1 MNTDH
6 LKNSTQRLQML
17 EEPQKCSNHVYNLE
31 IQLQQQRL
39 QQALELKQLEYKPQ
53 KEECAFKRKLQIKDL
68 QVRRRYAK
76 QKLYEIINKSTRAID
91 NNRRKADIQ
100 EIYAALTETFDHF
113 HRVHEECHGLLD
125 DEEDIEE
132 SQVYFEYIQK
142 VFTET
147 KGKIDNFMHMKDLK
161 MKCCSAKHKRF
172 EIITKFSTAQEN
184 QRSNTNILEIDAE
197 LNEAFGHF
205 HKVHDEYHGLLDD
218 EEDIEESQIY
228 FEYIQKGFKETKG
241 KLDDFICRE
250 NKDQAGCSLDH
261 SGASKGWV
269 ITSEATAEQS
279 IVKSM
284 TPKPNATNSTTTEL
298 ITDKSTDAKP
308 TTIKSTT
315 IEQTSVRTS
324 SSEPI
329 ITKMT
334 TIERTTVVPTSAEL
348 PIVSSMTPKPN
359 ATNSTTTELIT
370 DESTDAKP
378 TTIKSTTVEQTSVRT
393 SSSEPIIN
401 KMTTIELTTVVP
413 TSAELPIV
421 SLTTPKPIIAERITT
436 EPMFDESAP
445 IEESNKESTSFELR
459 TFLTTSEPTITKI
472 TTFNPITIGLTTEPT
487 TRESTTSKSIATNA
501 CQRN

>member
-17 EEPQKCSNHVYNLE
+17 EETQKCSNHVYNLE
-31 IQLQQQRL
+31 LQLQQQRL
-39 QQALELKQLEYKPQ
+39 QQALELQQLEYEPQ

-76 QKLYEIINKSTRAID
+76 QKLYEIISKSTRAID

-161 MKCCSAKHKRF
+161 MKCCSAKQKLF

-197 LNEAFGHF
+197 LHEAFGHF

-241 KLDDFICRE
+241 KLDDFICRQ

-279 IVKSM
+279 IVKPM

-298 ITDKSTDAKP
+298 ITDESTDTKP

-315 IEQTSVRTS
+315 IEQTSVRIS

-348 PIVSSMTPKPN
+348 PIVLSMTPKPN

-378 TTIKSTTVEQTSVRT
+378 TTIKSTTIEQTSV
-393 SSSEPIIN
+393 
-401 KMTTIELTTVVP
+401 
-413 TSAELPIV
+413 
-421 SLTTPKPIIAERITT
+421 
-436 EPMFDESAP
+436 
-445 IEESNKESTSFELR
+445 
-459 TFLTTSEPTITKI
+459 
-472 TTFNPITIGLTTEPT
+472 
-487 TRESTTSKSIATNA
+487 
-501 CQRN
+501 

>member
-1 MNTDH
+1 MNTDD

-17 EEPQKCSNHVYNLE
+17 EETQKCSNHVYNLE

-39 QQALELKQLEYKPQ
+39 QQALEQLEYKPQ

-68 QVRRRYAK
+68 QVRRHYAK
-76 QKLYEIINKSTRAID
+76 QKLYEIISKSTRAIN

-147 KGKIDNFMHMKDLK
+147 KEKMDNFMHMKDLK
-161 MKCCSAKHKRF
+161 MESCSAKRKRF
-172 EIITKFSTAQEN
+172 ELIAKFSTSQEN
-184 QRSNTNILEIDAE
+184 QTSNTNIIEIDAE

-205 HKVHDEYHGLLDD
+205 HKVHEEYHGLLDD
-218 EEDIEESQIY
+218 EDDIEESQVY
-228 FEYIQKGFKETKG
+228 FEYIQKVFKETKG
-241 KLDDFICRE
+241 NFDDFICRQ
-250 NKDQAGCSLDH
+250 NKNQTGCSLDH

-279 IVKSM
+279 IVKPM
-284 TPKPNATNSTTTEL
+284 TPKPNATNLTTTEL
-298 ITDKSTDAKP
+298 ITDESTDAKP

-334 TIERTTVVPTSAEL
+334 TIE
-348 PIVSSMTPKPN
+348 
-359 ATNSTTTELIT
+359 
-370 DESTDAKP
+370 
-378 TTIKSTTVEQTSVRT
+378 
-393 SSSEPIIN
+393 
-401 KMTTIELTTVVP
+401 
-413 TSAELPIV
+413 
-421 SLTTPKPIIAERITT
+421 
-436 EPMFDESAP
+436 
-445 IEESNKESTSFELR
+445 
-459 TFLTTSEPTITKI
+459 
-472 TTFNPITIGLTTEPT
+472 
-487 TRESTTSKSIATNA
+487 
-501 CQRN
+501 

>member
-1 MNTDH
+1 M
-6 LKNSTQRLQML
+6 
-17 EEPQKCSNHVYNLE
+17 
-31 IQLQQQRL
+31 
-39 QQALELKQLEYKPQ
+39 ELKQLEYKPQ
-53 KEECAFKRKLQIKDL
+53 EEECTFKRKLQIKDI
-68 QVRRRYAK
+68 QVRRHHAK
-76 QKLYEIINKSTRAID
+76 QKLYEIISKSTRAID
-91 NNRRKADIQ
+91 NQRSKADIQ

-113 HRVHEECHGLLD
+113 HKVHEEYHGLLD

-147 KGKIDNFMHMKDLK
+147 KGKMDNFMHMKDLK
-161 MKCCSAKHKRF
+161 MKSCSAKQKLF

-184 QRSNTNILEIDAE
+184 QTSNTNILETDAE

-205 HKVHDEYHGLLDD
+205 HKVHEEYHGLLDD
-218 EEDIEESQIY
+218 EEDIEESQVY
-228 FEYIQKGFKETKG
+228 FEYIQKVFKETKG
-241 KLDDFICRE
+241 KLDDFICRQ

-279 IVKSM
+279 IVKPM

-298 ITDKSTDAKP
+298 ITDESTDAKT

-348 PIVSSMTPKPN
+348 PIVS
-359 ATNSTTTELIT
+359 
-370 DESTDAKP
+370 
-378 TTIKSTTVEQTSVRT
+378 
-393 SSSEPIIN
+393 
-401 KMTTIELTTVVP
+401 
-413 TSAELPIV
+413 
-421 SLTTPKPIIAERITT
+421 LTTPKPTTAERITT

-445 IEESNKESTSFELR
+445 IEETNNESTSFELR

-472 TTFNPITIGLTTEPT
+472 TTINPVTIGLTTEPT
-487 TRESTTSKSIATNA
+487 TSEPTTSKSIATKCMSKKLITPYKDSDSSNKTSRKSWNTTMESA
-501 CQRN
+501 TPEAEVEPTDKPPDNNVARKTVPRHFYYCMT